1 MVFIV
6 SPNGYPQ
13 LNNFL
18 LVLTITY
25 FSYLPVTL
33 AMRYHGITSE
43 SQYQLAEQILIPLGE
58 YFQIQDD
65 YLDCFAPPEKL
76 GKIGTDIL
84 DNKNS
89 WVVNIALQ
97 SVTPAQ
103 RKILD
108 DNYGRKDSECEKRV
122 KEVFK
127 AVDVEGK
134 YKAYEQ
140 QAYQKIV
147 GLVNQV
153 PEEGGELKRE
163 VFMAFLNKIFGRT
176 M

>member
-1 MVFIV
+1 MHF
-6 SPNGYPQ
+6 
-13 LNNFL
+13 
-18 LVLTITY
+18 
-25 FSYLPVTL
+25 
-33 AMRYHGITSE
+33 HGITDAQQFE
-43 SQYQLAEQILIPLGE
+43 LAAKILIPLGE

-65 YLDCFAPPEKL
+65 YLDAFAPPESL

-89 WVVNIALQ
+89 WVINTALK

-103 RKILD
+103 RAVLD
-108 DNYGRKDSECEKRV
+108 ASYGRKDAAAEARV
-122 KEVFK
+122 KVIFKEVG
-127 AVDVEGK
+127 VEAT

-140 QAYQKIV
+140 EAYKTIV
-147 GLVNQV
+147 ALVEQV
-153 PEEGGELKRE
+153 PAQGGQLKRE

>member
-1 MVFIV
+1 
-6 SPNGYPQ
+6 
-13 LNNFL
+13 
-18 LVLTITY
+18 
-25 FSYLPVTL
+25 
-33 AMRYHGITSE
+33 MRFHGITDDA
-43 SQYQLAEQILIPLGE
+43 QFKLAERILIPLGE

-97 SVTPAQ
+97 NVTPEQ
-103 RKILD
+103 RRILD
-108 DNYGRKDSECEKRV
+108 ENYGRKDGACEARV
-122 KEVFK
+122 KQIFKEVG
-127 AVDVEGK
+127 VEAT
-134 YKAYEQ
+134 YKTYEQ
-140 QAYQKIV
+140 EAYKKIV
-147 GLVNQV
+147 ALVEQV
-153 PEEGGELKRE
+153 PAAGGQLKRE